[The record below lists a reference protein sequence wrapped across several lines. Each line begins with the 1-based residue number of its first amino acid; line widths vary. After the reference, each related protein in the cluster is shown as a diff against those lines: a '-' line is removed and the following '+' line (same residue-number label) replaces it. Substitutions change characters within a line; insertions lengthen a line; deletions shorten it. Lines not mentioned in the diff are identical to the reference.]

1 MRILKGVN
9 RHKGVGNQLLWYIW
23 IFFFFALRFHPM
35 AIFKMEVS
43 MVIEEIYHR
52 RGETGQ
58 NLLEILPQS
67 TTESPASGLHTH
79 DKRETEQ
86 VSFLANL
93 AFWLLFAVSLTGLWA
108 LLYLSCLSGSVPS
121 STWSHALH
129 FTHHTL
135 LHSPPALRTLDGP
148 PGTLDLQEDN
158 TRAPLIFRWS

>member
-1 MRILKGVN
+1 MIYLG
-9 RHKGVGNQLLWYIW
+9 
-23 IFFFFALRFHPM
+23 IFFFFALRFYPM

-67 TTESPASGLHTH
+67 TTESPASGPHTH

-93 AFWLLFAVSLTGLWA
+93 AFWLLFAVSLTGLW
-108 LLYLSCLSGSVPS
+108 LYFICLVSRGLCYP
-121 STWSHALH
+121 
-129 FTHHTL
+129 
-135 LHSPPALRTLDGP
+135 P
-148 PGTLDLQEDN
+148 PGPMPYTSPIIRSFTLHLLSAPSMDLL
-158 TRAPLIFRWS
+158 ASLISKRTTPGHL